1 MGMSNTA
8 SRRTDVL
15 YAVDG
20 DTLTVA
26 NGAPVKVY
34 CVELAAVT
42 DSATVFTIYDG
53 DGTTV
58 RGIVNLV
65 QNTSLSWGCCHIADK
80 GIAVKSD
87 KANASCTIFHDSP
100 GN

>member
-8 SRRTDVL
+8 SRRTHVL
-15 YAVDG
+15 YAEDD
-20 DTLTVA
+20 DTLTVDS
-26 NGAPVKVY
+26 GASVKVY
-34 CVELAAVT
+34 CIELAAVT
-42 DSATVFTIYDG
+42 DAATVFTIYDG

-80 GIAVKSD
+80 GIVIKSN